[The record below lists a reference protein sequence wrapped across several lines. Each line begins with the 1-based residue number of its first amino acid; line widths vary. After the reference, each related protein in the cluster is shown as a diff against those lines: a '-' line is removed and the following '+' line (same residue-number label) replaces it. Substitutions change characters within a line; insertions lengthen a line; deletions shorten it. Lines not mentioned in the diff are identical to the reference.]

1 MQVVDRRHQLV
12 VALLRVAVGI
22 IFLTAGLEKV
32 LGAENWSAAGFL
44 QFATGGSLG
53 WPWFTGEPAE
63 GQIFN
68 PTNAFWVSLAANDT
82 AMTVINV
89 LVPYGQ
95 IGIGIGLILGLLT
108 RFSAA
113 MGTLMMLFFFI
124 AAWDFEFGVVNQH
137 LTYALV
143 TFVLGYLGT
152 GNFYGLDGMLAD
164 RVGPGWFRRYFMSGN
179 PYPEYGDGGSQP
191 APSATPA

>member
-1 MQVVDRRHQLV
+1 MQVVDRRHQFA

-22 IFLTAGLEKV
+22 IFLTAGLEKI
-32 LGAENWSAAGFL
+32 LGAEDWSAAGFL

-53 WPWFTGEPAE
+53 WPWFTGDPVE
-63 GQIFN
+63 GQVFN
-68 PTNAFWVSLAANDT
+68 PTQDLWVGLAGNQT
-82 AMTVINV
+82 AMSIIDF

-95 IGIGIGLILGLLT
+95 VAIGIGLILGLLT

-113 MGTLMMLFFFI
+113 TGTLMMLLFFV
-124 AAWDFEFGVVNQH
+124 AVWDFEFGIVNQH

-152 GNFYGLDGMLAD
+152 GNFFGLDGMFAE
-164 RVGPGWFRRYFMSGN
+164 RVGRGWFRRYFMSGN
-179 PYPEYGDGGSQP
+179 PYPEYQEGGSQP
-191 APSATPA
+191 ASVPMSA